1 MLEYTRFLKVY
12 YLYIFK
18 NIKKFYFFTG
28 GGWDGGWDKRSIEET
43 HNLAY
48 QAQKQ

>member
-18 NIKKFYFFTG
+18 NIKKYYYLQVVVGMAVGTR
-28 GGWDGGWDKRSIEET
+28 DPSKKLT
-43 HNLAY
+43 T
-48 QAQKQ
+48 